1 MKNSQSNVQCRYRE
15 KINYRLFDY
24 LINDDLKIPYRFL
37 LELTRF
43 ALEIFYVMCAAR
55 VNQIEF
61 GICARGTRVF
71 IDRRRSSLN
80 YFSQCSNIETLA
92 NCLYNAISVFKYRRS
107 ILHEFLNFYHFS
119 KFNYN
124 VMKKN

>member
-43 ALEIFYVMCAAR
+43 ALEIFCNVCSTCQPDRIWDMRAR
-55 VNQIEF
+55 HQSIY
-61 GICARGTRVF
+61 
-71 IDRRRSSLN
+71 RS
-80 YFSQCSNIETLA
+80 
-92 NCLYNAISVFKYRRS
+92 
-107 ILHEFLNFYHFS
+107 
-119 KFNYN
+119 
-124 VMKKN
+124 